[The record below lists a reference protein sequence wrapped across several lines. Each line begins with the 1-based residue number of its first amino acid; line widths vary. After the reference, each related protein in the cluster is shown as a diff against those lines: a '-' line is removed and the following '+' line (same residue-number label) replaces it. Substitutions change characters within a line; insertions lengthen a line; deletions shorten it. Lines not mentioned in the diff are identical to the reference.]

1 MKLVKKIFPMGVIV
15 FLFLVDPAFAHMC
28 HDPFRPED
36 HLVLMPEKDLIRI
49 EEIGE
54 FRMYAENTFR
64 STLQEVRLRVESPA
78 FDIDIEPPLLERLVP
93 GERAFFLV
101 KLKLRKGFEP
111 GDYPLRISVEAKSA
125 EIKPSIER
133 MEVVVDRGVGSPE
146 EVVGHLKEEVEEAPK
161 KAGEVMVKVEKI
173 PHWKKTYFYIVF
185 ILLLL
190 GMLIWRKIK

>member
-1 MKLVKKIFPMGVIV
+1 VNPCRNIFLTGLII
-15 FLFLVDPAFAHMC
+15 FLFLTAPAFAHMC
-28 HDPFRPED
+28 HDPFRPQN

-54 FRMYAENTFR
+54 FRMYVENTFR
-64 STLQEVRLRVESPA
+64 SALQEVRLRVESPA

-111 GDYPLRISVEAKSA
+111 GDYPLRISVGAKSA
-125 EIKPSIER
+125 EIKPSIEK

-146 EVVGHLKEEVEEAPK
+146 EAVEHLKEEVEEGTK
-161 KAGEVMVKVEKI
+161 EAGEVVVKVEKI
-173 PHWKKTYFYIVF
+173 PPWKKTYFHIVF